1 MTTLTQINPATGD
14 VLGDLPEW
22 TSEQIRDAAER
33 ARAAFPAWR
42 DTPLAER
49 LHCIRQMRQYLVDQA
64 DALAREIAQYT
75 GKVPIEAL
83 THEILLVIDSLHYY
97 EQHAPAILSTKKTKT
112 PILLFGNHSYI
123 EYKPMGVVAVIAPW
137 NFPFLL
143 SVVPAISALIAGN
156 TVLLKPSEAAPFM
169 GKMFEAVFRASGF
182 PDGVVQV
189 VHGRGNVGAELI
201 AAHPDKIFF
210 TGSVATGKKI
220 MSAAAENLIPCEL
233 ELGGKDPM
241 IVFADCNLDRAARA
255 AVWGAFT
262 NAGQVCLSV
271 ERVYVE
277 ESIYEP
283 FMRKVRELT
292 SALRLG
298 VDYGSMTFPP
308 QLAIVD
314 AHLQDALEKGAQVE
328 CGGRPLREGT
338 LYYAPTI
345 VTGVDHSMRLMQEET
360 FGPVM
365 PVMTFRTEQEVIRLA
380 NDTEY
385 GLNASVW
392 SQDLGKAKR
401 VASALIS
408 GNVCINEV
416 ISSIGNM
423 HLPFGGVKHS
433 GMGAYHA
440 EVGLRT
446 FSHQTSVMVSKG
458 TKPREINWYPYTQDL
473 YGSLHAIIRL
483 LYAPSKRWVG
493 WPALRNLLR
502 QVLDTYRY
510 KGETSPPPQ
519 DVQKNNHSL

>member
-1 MTTLTQINPATGD
+1 MTITQINPATGD

-22 TSEQIRDAAER
+22 TSEQIRAGVER
-33 ARAAFPAWR
+33 ARAVFPAWR
-42 DTPLAER
+42 DTPLSER
-49 LHCIRQMRQYLVDQA
+49 LRYIRQMRQFLVDQA

-83 THEILLVIDSLHYY
+83 THEILLVVDSLHYY
-97 EQHAPAILSTKKTKT
+97 EQQAPAILRTRKTKT
-112 PILLFGNHSYI
+112 PLLFFGEHSYI

-143 SVVPAISALIAGN
+143 SVVPVISALIAGN
-156 TVLLKPSEAAPFM
+156 TVLLKPSEVTPFM
-169 GKMFEAVFRASGF
+169 GKLFENVFHAAGF
-182 PDGVVQV
+182 PSGVVQV
-189 VHGRGNVGAELI
+189 VHGRGNAGAELI
-201 AAHPDKIFF
+201 AARPDKIFF

-220 MSAAAENLIPCEL
+220 MSAAAENLIPCDL

-241 IVFADCNLDRAARA
+241 IVFADCHLDRAARA

-262 NAGQVCLSV
+262 NAGQACLSV

-277 ESIYEP
+277 ESVYEP
-283 FMRKVRELT
+283 FLRKVRELT
-292 SALRLG
+292 AALRVG

-308 QLAIVD
+308 QLAIVE
-314 AHLQDALEKGAQVE
+314 AHLQDAMAKGAQVE
-328 CGGRPLREGT
+328 CGGRPLLEGT

-365 PVMTFRTEQEVIRLA
+365 PVMTFRTEQEAIRLA

-385 GLNASVW
+385 GLGASVW
-392 SQDLGKAKR
+392 TQNLGKAKR
-401 VASALIS
+401 VASALIA

-416 ISSIGNM
+416 VISIGNI
-423 HLPFGGVKHS
+423 HLPFGGVKQS
-433 GMGAYHA
+433 GIGAYHA

-458 TKPREINWYPYTQDL
+458 TKPREINWYPYTSEL
-473 YGSLHAIIRL
+473 NGALLSIIRL

-493 WPALRNLLR
+493 WSRLRNTLR
-502 QVLDTYRY
+502 QVLGTYRH
-510 KGETSPPPQ
+510 KDKASPPPQ
-519 DVQKNNHSL
+519 DVQQQNHSL